1 MGGQPGNYF
10 NHSQQ
15 AKALQKGSL
24 GTFSDSS
31 SKLNAQG
38 AKCQSCVFF
47 DAVPFLM
54 ESKDD
59 DIVGRGLV
67 PYNVILPL

>member
-1 MGGQPGNYF
+1 MLRVQNV
-10 NHSQQ
+10 
-15 AKALQKGSL
+15 SL
-24 GTFSDSS
+24 
-31 SKLNAQG
+31 
-38 AKCQSCVFF
+38 VFF
-47 DAVPFLM
+47 DTVPFLM